1 MVERL
6 LVNLTDA
13 ERELLLRAA
22 GLPPRLHSIVASAQE
37 GRRGWGITLSA
48 DDADEIRERCGDIIG
63 SIGFDERDEPT
74 KDGLL
79 LESMIDKFFT
89 G

>member
-13 ERELLLRAA
+13 ERTLLLDRVD
-22 GLPPRLHSIVASAQE
+22 LPPRLHSIVASAE
-37 GRRGWGITLSA
+37 KGARGWGITISTH
-48 DDADEIRERCGDIIG
+48 DAHTIRERCGDALVAT
-63 SIGFDERDEPT
+63 GFDQDYAPT

-79 LESMIDKFFT
+79 LEGMIDKFFA